1 MIDNFNMSKWVQ
13 DLHLKES
20 QIREFDDITD
30 VDRILNSLESTING
44 MMDSSSHIERTLR
57 SEPELDYIVREVEM
71 DLKSLNH
78 KLSVVKEKLSF

>member
-20 QIREFDDITD
+20 QIREFDGITD

-44 MMDSSSHIERTLR
+44 MMDSSAHIERTLR
-57 SEPELDYIVREVEM
+57 SEPELEWKLEEVTM
-71 DLKSLNH
+71 DIGSLNQ
-78 KLSVVKEKLSF
+78 KLRVLKEKLSL

>member
-57 SEPELDYIVREVEM
+57 SEPELDWKLEEVTM
-71 DLKSLNH
+71 DIGSLNQ
-78 KLSVVKEKLSF
+78 KLRVLKEKLSL

>member
-57 SEPELDYIVREVEM
+57 SEPELEWKLEEVTM
-71 DLKSLNH
+71 DIGSLNQ
-78 KLSVVKEKLSF
+78 KLRVLKEKLSL